1 MNAYSVKEL
10 AELFSVN
17 EETIRRWIRSRRL
30 KAEQSSKKQG
40 NIVYEDDLF
49 KFISDN
55 PKYKKMFKAKN
66 KKIDNQF
73 SLKDLLKDLIIQ
85 RKLLDDYIIKIQ
97 SLLDES

>member
-1 MNAYSVKEL
+1 MNSYSVKEL
-10 AELFSVN
+10 AELFSVS

-55 PKYKKMFKAKN
+55 PKYKKIFKAKN
-66 KKIDNQF
+66 KNIDNQF